1 MKTFFTF
8 FIVFILQIFN
18 TKAQTKF
25 NTELIKLLTSKLSTK
40 PINVLVL
47 VKPNTEI
54 LFSEIA
60 EYQTH
65 YKIGNIYALSASL
78 ESVKKLSDQ
87 KNVLRIEYTEHHLT
101 LMDDTSDVR
110 NRINPIKYGLSP
122 LTQAYDGTNII
133 VGIIDSGT
141 DFSHPDFKNTGG
153 SSRIKY
159 LWDMTK
165 PIAANTPTAFG
176 YGQEWTNNDIDLGLC
191 THDDTPHFGHGT
203 ASTGIAAGNGLA
215 IHKYAGVASK
225 ADIIVVALDFNRT
238 GFTIADAVQ
247 YIAAKANILN
257 KPFVINAS
265 VGEYY
270 GSHDGTDLE
279 AKIIDG
285 MVTGA
290 GKCLVASAGNAG
302 SIPFHVGYNIT
313 TIDTNFTWIKSPSSA
328 INVSEYADT
337 LQIKNVRYTVGV
349 NNIGYTNL
357 GNIGFKAY
365 NYALGILKRDT
376 LFNGTNRIGIVESVA
391 SINTFGVYEL
401 NISIRPD
408 SLNYLW
414 RIEHSGTGRIDSWN
428 FDYVTTGLPSVG
440 IYSKIL
446 KYKKADTTQTIVSS
460 FQCSNEVIT
469 VANYVNRNQYI
480 DVNGTVQTTT
490 ETPGEIAASSSV
502 GPSRDYKIKP
512 DVASTGA
519 TVLASAAMGLIPGLI
534 SAAPYVVAQGGYHI
548 TAGGTSASSP
558 VVAGLAALY
567 LQKNPTATNQQIKQA
582 IINCAYT
589 DGFVTISIPNY
600 RWGFGKLDG
609 FKAMTCGMITTNI
622 SLLDRQENI
631 KLFPNP
637 VEKEAN
643 ILFETNDL
651 KTIKVLNSSGQIIL
665 IDKIKSNTYLLN
677 CENLSPGIYLIIS
690 EEKQNI
696 NKLKFLI
703 L

>member
-1 MKTFFTF
+1 MKTLFVTF
-8 FIVFILQIFN
+8 FVFLVQILPFNAQSVFN
-18 TKAQTKF
+18 TD
-25 NTELIKLLTSKLSTK
+25 LIRQFESNSPNKL
-40 PINVLVL
+40 INVLVL
-47 VKPNTEI
+47 VKPN
-54 LFSEIA
+54 SEISFSDITHC
-60 EYQTH
+60 QQH
-65 YKIGNIYALSASL
+65 YKIGNIYALTASL
-78 ESVKKLSDQ
+78 ENIKKLSVQ
-87 KNVLRIEYTEHHLT
+87 KNILRIEYIEHHLT

-110 NRINPIKYGLSP
+110 NRINPIKLGLLP

-141 DFSHPDFKNTGG
+141 DFSHPDLKDVSGN
-153 SSRIKY
+153 SRIKY

-176 YGQEWTNNDIDLGLC
+176 YGQEWTNSEIDLGLC

-203 ASTGIAAGNGLA
+203 ASSGIAAGNGLA
-215 IHKYAGVASK
+215 IGKYAGVAPK
-225 ADIIVVALDFNRT
+225 ADIIVVALDFTRP

-247 YIAAKANILN
+247 YIVAKASLLN

-290 GKCLVASAGNAG
+290 GKCFVASAGNGG
-302 SIPFHVGYNIT
+302 SIPFHVGYT
-313 TIDTNFTWIKSPSSA
+313 VTSIDTNFTWISTSTPT

-337 LQIKNVRYTVGV
+337 LQIKNVKYSIGV
-349 NNIGYTNL
+349 NNLAFKNL
-357 GNIGFKAY
+357 GNIGYKAY
-365 NYALGILKRDT
+365 NDALGVLKRDT
-376 LFNGTNRIGIVESVA
+376 IFDGLNRIGIVESAA

-401 NISIRPD
+401 TISIRPD

-414 RIEHSGTGRIDSWN
+414 RIEHNGSGRIDSWN

-440 IYSKIL
+440 IYPKIS
-446 KYKKADTTQTIVSS
+446 KYKIADTTQTLVSS

-469 VANYVNRNQYI
+469 VANYVNRNYYI
-480 DVNGTVQTTT
+480 DVNGNVQTTT
-490 ETPGEIAASSSV
+490 ETPGEIASSSSV
-502 GPSRDYKIKP
+502 GPSRDLKVKP
-512 DVASTGA
+512 DISATGA
-519 TVLASAAMGLIPGLI
+519 TILASAAMGLIPGLI

-582 IINCAYT
+582 ITNCAYT
-589 DGFVTISIPNY
+589 DVFVNLPVPNY
-600 RWGFGKLDG
+600 RWGYGKLDG
-609 FKAMTCGMITTNI
+609 HKAMTCGMLPTNI
-622 SLLDRQENI
+622 TISNQTNVMSV
-631 KLFPNP
+631 FPNP
-637 VEKEAN
+637 IENNAT
-643 ILFETNDL
+643 ILFDSNDL
-651 KTIKVLNSSGQIIL
+651 KTLKLINSSGQIIL
-665 IDKIKSNTYLLN
+665 TETIRTNSYDLN
-677 CENLSPGIYLIIS
+677 CKNLPAGLYLIVS
-690 EEKQNI
+690 EEKQTV
-696 NKLKFLI
+696 NKTKILI